1 VRDGWQTK
9 KLGDLCEIELG
20 KTPARA
26 NKSFWDEKRVT
37 SNVWLSIA
45 DLLNTN
51 DNVVLDSKEY
61 LSEQGAAISKI
72 VPAGTLLVSFK
83 LTLGRLAFAGRDLYT
98 NEAIAAL
105 TLFNERELSK
115 NFLFY
120 FFHFFD
126 WIKAAEND
134 VKLKGMTL
142 NKAKLKELEV
152 HFPKSLSEQKRI
164 VAILDE
170 AFEGISVAA
179 AKAEKNL
186 ANACELFESYLNSV
200 FTGKREG
207 WVEKPL
213 SALVEIKH
221 GFAFRSEYFKSE
233 GKYVLLT
240 PGNFYEEGG
249 YRDRG
254 EKQKFYVGEIP
265 DGYILGRGDFL
276 VAMTEQAAGLLGSS
290 IIVPEDNKFLHN
302 QRLGLVSTKS
312 GVPWCNE
319 FFFHAFKTKTFR
331 QAVHDGAS
339 GVKVRHTSP
348 NKLGLVRVRY
358 PQSDSEQ
365 KRIAASLDDVLF
377 ESKRLEGIYQQK
389 LDYLEDLKQAILQKA
404 FAGELTAQPEKALRK
419 AAAA

>member
-1 VRDGWQTK
+1 MRDGWQAKSSVTFA
-9 KLGDLCEIELG
+9 IELG
-20 KTPARA
+20 IDDRRA

-61 LSEQGAAISKI
+61 LSEQGAAISEI
-72 VPAGTLLVSFK
+72 VPAGDLLVSFK

-134 VKLKGMTL
+134 VKLKGMTF

-170 AFEGISVAA
+170 AFEGISMAA

-249 YRDRG
+249 YRGSRRKTEVLRWRNTG
-254 EKQKFYVGEIP
+254 WLHLRPGRFSSCH
-265 DGYILGRGDFL
+265 DG
-276 VAMTEQAAGLLGSS
+276 ASS
-290 IIVPEDNKFLHN
+290 WFAWQLDIVPEDNKFLHN

-365 KRIAASLDDVLF
+365 KQIAASLDDVLF
-377 ESKRLEGIYQQK
+377 EV
-389 LDYLEDLKQAILQKA
+389 
-404 FAGELTAQPEKALRK
+404 
-419 AAAA
+419 